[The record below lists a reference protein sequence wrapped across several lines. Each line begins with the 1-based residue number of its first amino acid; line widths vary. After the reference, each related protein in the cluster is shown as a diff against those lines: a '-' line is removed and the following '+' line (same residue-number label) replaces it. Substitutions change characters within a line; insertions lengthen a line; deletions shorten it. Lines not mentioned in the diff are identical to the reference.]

1 MSTDPLKQGPLA
13 EQELFKRFSE
23 QANGFP
29 LDATIGAAAN
39 VLINGLRQSN
49 PTRAKAAAAFDELFG
64 KLKAITLAHYD
75 GAGNRRSVFPFN
87 QTIVV
92 PRLDLRRKN

>member
-1 MSTDPLKQGPLA
+1 MSTDPLKQGPHA

-23 QANGFP
+23 IAAGFP
-29 LDATIGAAAN
+29 RDAVAGAAAN
-39 VLINGLRQSN
+39 LLINCIRQNSA
-49 PTRAKAAAAFDELFG
+49 TRAQAEVAFDELFG

-87 QTIVV
+87 QAVVV
-92 PRLDLRRKN
+92 PFIDLRRKN

>member
-1 MSTDPLKQGPLA
+1 MSNDPLKQGPNA
-13 EQELFKRFSE
+13 EQELFTRFSE
-23 QANGFP
+23 TASGFP
-29 LDATIGAAAN
+29 IDAVIGAAAN
-39 VLINGLRQSN
+39 VLINGIRQN
-49 PTRAKAAAAFDELFG
+49 NATRAKAEASFDELFG

-92 PRLDLRRKN
+92 PRLDMRRKG

>member
-1 MSTDPLKQGPLA
+1 MSNDPLKQGPRS

-39 VLINGLRQSN
+39 ILINGLRQNN
-49 PTRAKAAAAFDELFG
+49 PTRAKAEAAFDELFG
-64 KLKAITLAHYD
+64 KLKAITVAHYD

-87 QTIVV
+87 QTINV
-92 PRLDLRRKN
+92 PRLDFRRKS